1 MQYNN
6 QQVKVF
12 EEGSSALYEITGE
25 RLPVK
30 RFIATTEETR
40 QICNDPGVYG
50 LQYTEAL
57 RRGCEDIL
65 RGLKN
70 LEFSDMREEESL
82 VLHLLRGGLNFG
94 LREALGKAYGWN
106 SHASAFISAQRARRK
121 DAEDEWYITESNY
134 KKVQS
139 PPICSIFF
147 GDVVATG
154 TSCEFALR
162 SVCDSVESQ
171 GGQVRNI
178 YFFTIGSPRA
188 EQLLIE
194 IDTHCKERFSAY
206 EGAAVIYFEGAFA
219 VASSETCIQIKIPG
233 TDLLRRDSL
242 LAPEF
247 VESQYG
253 SPAFPLERC
262 TIYDAGSRA
271 FWIPEYLE
279 DVCEY
284 WEQILQLARGGVTFA
299 DFLKERFPELDP
311 QRFSRVDMEQLCQ
324 EQIRKFRRSI

>member
-1 MQYNN
+1 MKYSN
-6 QQVKVF
+6 QQSKVF
-12 EEGSSALYEITGE
+12 EEGSSALYEIVGKQS
-25 RLPVK
+25 PVK
-30 RFIATTEETR
+30 RFIATTEGTR
-40 QICNDPGVYG
+40 QVCNDPSIHG
-50 LQYTEAL
+50 LRYTDAL
-57 RRGCEDIL
+57 QKGCEDIL
-65 RGLKN
+65 RGLKS
-70 LEFSDMREEESL
+70 LTSSEMREEESL

-188 EQLLIE
+188 EQLLTE
-194 IDTHCKERFSAY
+194 IDNHCKERFVAY
-206 EGAAVIYFEGAFA
+206 ESAAVIYFEGAFA
-219 VASSETCIQIKIPG
+219 VASPDTCMHIKIPG

-242 LAPEF
+242 LAQEF
-247 VESQYG
+247 IDSQYV

-262 TIYDAGSRA
+262 AIYDAGSRA

-279 DVCEY
+279 DVRDY
-284 WEQILQLARGGVTFA
+284 WQQTLRLGEEGLSFEEL
-299 DFLKERFPELDP
+299 LEERFPELDGS
-311 QRFSRVDMEQLCQ
+311 RFSGVNLVELCRTQLLKL
-324 EQIRKFRRSI
+324 ER

>member
-1 MQYNN
+1 MKYSD
-6 QQVKVF
+6 QQSKVF
-12 EEGSSALYEITGE
+12 EEGSSALYEIVGE
-25 RLPVK
+25 QSPVK
-30 RFIATTEETR
+30 RFIATTEGTR
-40 QICNDPGVYG
+40 QVCNDPSIHG
-50 LQYTEAL
+50 LQYTNAL
-57 RRGCEDIL
+57 QKGCEDIL
-65 RGLKN
+65 RGLKS
-70 LEFSDMREEESL
+70 LTSSELREEESI

-188 EQLLIE
+188 EQLLTE
-194 IDTHCKERFSAY
+194 IDKHCKERFGAY
-206 EGAAVIYFEGAFA
+206 ESASVIYFEGAFA
-219 VASSETCIQIKIPG
+219 VASHDTCMRIKIPG

-242 LAPEF
+242 LAREF
-247 VESQYG
+247 IDSQYL

-271 FWIPEYLE
+271 FWVPEYLE
-279 DVCEY
+279 DVRDY
-284 WEQILQLARGGVTFA
+284 WQQILRLGEEGLSFEE
-299 DFLKERFPELDP
+299 LLEERFPELDGS
-311 QRFSRVDMEQLCQ
+311 RFSGVNLVELCRTQLLKL
-324 EQIRKFRRSI
+324 ER

>member
-25 RLPVK
+25 QLPVK

-50 LQYTEAL
+50 LQYTDAL
-57 RRGCEDIL
+57 QRGCEEIL

-70 LEFSDMREEESL
+70 LDFAEMREEESL

-94 LREALGKAYGWN
+94 IREALGKAYGWN

-194 IDTHCKERFSAY
+194 IDKHCKERFSAY
-206 EGAAVIYFEGAFA
+206 ERASVIYFEGAFA
-219 VASSETCIQIKIPG
+219 VASSDTDMQIKIPG

-247 VESQYG
+247 VESQYQ

-271 FWIPEYLE
+271 FWVPEYLE
-279 DVCEY
+279 DVHEY
-284 WEQILQLARGGVTFA
+284 WQQTLRLGEEGLTFGE
-299 DFLKERFPELDP
+299 LLNERFPELDES
-311 QRFSRVDMEQLCQ
+311 RFSGVDLVQLCHAQ
-324 EQIRKFRRSI
+324 LLKLQR